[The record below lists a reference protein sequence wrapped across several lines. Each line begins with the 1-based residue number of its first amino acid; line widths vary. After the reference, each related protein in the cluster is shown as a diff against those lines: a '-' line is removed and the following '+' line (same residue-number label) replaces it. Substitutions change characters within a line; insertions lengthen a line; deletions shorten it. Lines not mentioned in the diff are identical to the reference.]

1 MGELDAACAAVS
13 AQRTLGEPS
22 ALINPPAVAIGEQQ
36 GSIAGK
42 RSALSKLMAP
52 PIIQFDHVDFSY
64 EAGGG
69 KAIEDVS
76 LSISRGQFVAVVGPS
91 GCGKTTLMKLCSNLR
106 KPDRGSIAINT
117 SSGSGRLKSVGMA
130 FQNAA
135 LLPWRTTLDNVILPL
150 EIIEPH
156 RSAFAKNRARHI
168 ANAEQLLASVG
179 LAGCGEK
186 LPWQLSGGMQQRVSI
201 CRALIHNP
209 ELLLL
214 DEPFAALDVFTR
226 EDLWCLL
233 RDVAIKHKFTVVF
246 VTHDLREAVFLAD
259 VVYVMSERP
268 GKIRMRREIN
278 EQRPRDI
285 DWTYSAEFTSQ
296 VRDLRAY
303 IGQGRQQ

>member
-1 MGELDAACAAVS
+1 MGERDAARAAVRV
-13 AQRTLGEPS
+13 QQTLGD
-22 ALINPPAVAIGEQQ
+22 PPASISRRSVAFGQQQ
-36 GSIAGK
+36 GSARGE
-42 RSALSKLMAP
+42 RTALSKPIVP
-52 PIIQFDHVDFSY
+52 PVIQFDHVDYSY
-64 EAGGG
+64 DAGG

-76 LSISRGQFVAVVGPS
+76 LSIARGQFVAVVGPS
-91 GCGKTTLMKLCSNLR
+91 GCGKTTLMRLCSNLR
-106 KPDRGSIAINT
+106 KPDRGSITINT
-117 SSGSGRLKSVGMA
+117 SSRSGKLKSVGMA

-150 EIIEPH
+150 EIIEPY
-156 RSAFAKNRARHI
+156 RSTFARDKVRHI
-168 ANAEQLLASVG
+168 VDAERLLASVG
-179 LAGCGEK
+179 LADCGEK
-186 LPWQLSGGMQQRVSI
+186 FPWQLSGGMQQRVSI

-233 RDVAIKHKFTVVF
+233 RDVAIRHNFTVVF

-285 DWTYSAEFTSQ
+285 DWTYTAEFTSQ

-303 IGQGRQQ
+303 IGQGRHP

>member
-1 MGELDAACAAVS
+1 MH
-13 AQRTLGEPS
+13 
-22 ALINPPAVAIGEQQ
+22 
-36 GSIAGK
+36 
-42 RSALSKLMAP
+42 P
-52 PIIQFDHVDFSY
+52 PIIHFEHVDFSY
-64 EAGGG
+64 DAGGD

-76 LSISRGQFVAVVGPS
+76 LSIARGQFVAVVGPS

-106 KPDRGSIAINT
+106 KPDRGLIAIN
-117 SSGSGRLKSVGMA
+117 SRRGPGKLKSVGMA

-135 LLPWRTTLDNVILPL
+135 LLPWRTTLDNIVLPL
-150 EIIEPH
+150 EIIEPY
-156 RSAFAKNRARHI
+156 RSRFSRDRARHI

-179 LAGCGEK
+179 LAGCGHMF
-186 LPWQLSGGMQQRVSI
+186 PWQLSGGMQQRVSI

-233 RDVAIKHKFTVVF
+233 RDIAIKHNFTVVF

-268 GKIRMRREIN
+268 GKIRMRREIS
-278 EQRPRDI
+278 EQRPRHI
-285 DWTYSAEFTSQ
+285 DWTYSSEFTAL

-303 IGQGRQQ
+303 IGQGRQP

>member
-1 MGELDAACAAVS
+1 MREFDAASAAVG
-13 AQRTLGEPS
+13 AQRPGGDPS
-22 ALINPPAVAIGEQQ
+22 TSVNPRAVAIPGQQ
-36 GSIAGK
+36 GSVGGETNAQS
-42 RSALSKLMAP
+42 RLATP
-52 PIIQFDHVDFSY
+52 PIIKFDHVDFSY
-64 EAGGG
+64 DVGGG

-76 LSISRGQFVAVVGPS
+76 LSIAVGQFVAVVGPS

-106 KPDRGSIAINT
+106 KPDHGSIAIN
-117 SSGSGRLKSVGMA
+117 SSSKSGRLKSVGMA

-156 RSAFAKNRARHI
+156 RSTFARDRARHI
-168 ANAEQLLASVG
+168 ATAERLLASVG

-233 RDVAIKHKFTVVF
+233 RDVAIKHNFTVVF
-246 VTHDLREAVFLAD
+246 VTHDLREAVLLSD

-278 EQRPRDI
+278 EPRPREI
-285 DWTYSAEFTSQ
+285 DWTYSAEFTLQ
-296 VRDLRAY
+296 VRDLRTY
-303 IGQGRQQ
+303 IGRDRQQ